1 MAQETKFFEERQ
13 LLYINKK
20 TVNSLYIFNVA
31 YPGFP
36 FALLFSQLSLFV
48 WIRFRIVL
56 PS

>member
-36 FALLFSQLSLFV
+36 FALLLSQLSLKFNV
-48 WIRFRIVL
+48 T
-56 PS
+56 S